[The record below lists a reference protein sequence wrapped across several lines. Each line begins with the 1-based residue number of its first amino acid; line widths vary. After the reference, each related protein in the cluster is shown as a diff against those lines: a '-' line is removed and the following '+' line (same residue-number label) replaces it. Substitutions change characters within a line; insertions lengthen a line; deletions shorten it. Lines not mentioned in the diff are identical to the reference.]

1 MVGHLELP
9 EIGPDLGKAIRDAA
23 RNYECDGYAVL
34 PTVFSKGCM
43 EALRSRMMEIVG
55 EFCADQ
61 HNAVPFSTDRNR
73 DVDEYFLSS
82 STKIHCFLEKE
93 ARGADG
99 KLKQA
104 TELSVNKTGHAIHE
118 VDDQFKQLSDSEIVK
133 FIVRSCGY
141 KKPAIPQSM
150 YIFKPPGI
158 GGEVTAHQDSTYLYT
173 DPPSTLGIWISVDE
187 ATVDNGCLYVI
198 PGSHKWPIHS
208 RFVRT
213 SDDRLS
219 LFLQVPSSSS
229 MVHLCTLVMR
239 IVPNGRATLTHFTL
253 SSKRIRHI
261 RGRTGSKDRMG
272 NPSIQFIYE
281 MLGTGNGEDVVSV
294 ISSTSVYIQYVIHE
308 S

>member
-34 PTVFSKGCM
+34 PAVFSKGCM

-133 FIVRSCGY
+133 VIVRSCGY

-213 SDDRLS
+213 SDDRVIHVPKDAPQFDLS
-219 LFLQVPSSSS
+219 GAIAVPVPAGSIVLIHGALVHFSYANRSQRTRHAYTLHVIEQEDTTYSRENWLQRPDGKPFYP
-229 MVHLCTLVMR
+229 VHL
-239 IVPNGRATLTHFTL
+239 
-253 SSKRIRHI
+253 
-261 RGRTGSKDRMG
+261 
-272 NPSIQFIYE
+272 
-281 MLGTGNGEDVVSV
+281 
-294 ISSTSVYIQYVIHE
+294 
-308 S
+308 